1 MEILKRN
8 YGYEK
13 IPPVETINGRLRA
26 MLWLKENNKL
36 KEIEKNGE
44 K

>member
-13 IPPVETINGRLRA
+13 IPPVETINERLRA